1 MVNICSNESL
11 YQFLAQS
18 FISFYPLTENPLKRL
33 FLRFF
38 SGSECINISF
48 LVVKGV
54 NYVYFMVKT
63 FLNCPHHREFLKNCS
78 ILRAAAAAQKN

>member
-18 FISFYPLTENPLKRL
+18 FISFYPFTENPLRR
-33 FLRFF
+33 RFAAF

-48 LVVKGV
+48 FAVIGV
-54 NYVYFMVKT
+54 NYVYFRAKT
-63 FLNCPHHREFLKNCS
+63 FLNCPHHRKFLKNRS
-78 ILRAAAAAQKN
+78 IL